1 MFFLEKNPR
10 MSSSEQSAPVLEIV
24 SEASSPPKQS
34 IDTSPHPIDPPV
46 LVAQLNMN
54 KTPQKQIVIYSESNA
69 QLQFKEVEDDFHKTY
84 IGDDQNNSAILDMI
98 AVYLKGQKLLYTEA
112 KTLCEQRLN
121 FIMLPAIFNTA
132 VCTLLGLV
140 LQNYQYGAT
149 IVSVLNGINTFLLAV
164 INYLKLDARA
174 EAHRT
179 SAYKFDKIQSG
190 LVFTSGRVLFGSL
203 DKSKIIE
210 LIDKTEKE
218 VQEIKESNQFVLPEK
233 IRFTLPTLY
242 NTNIFA
248 EVKTIM
254 NCCTMEIN
262 ALKDLSNDRSNA
274 LSELNMLKSSGAS
287 KDDIAAAKVYYDELT
302 TQFRQKIK
310 DCIDMRK
317 KYQDLDDQ
325 MDDEI
330 NNISKRRRID
340 LCSFLKN

>member
-1 MFFLEKNPR
+1 MA
-10 MSSSEQSAPVLEIV
+10 SETDVDSTVEFENVLFNT
-24 SEASSPPKQS
+24 
-34 IDTSPHPIDPPV
+34 TSPHPISP
-46 LVAQLNMN
+46 LVTNPSPLKQSSLT
-54 KTPQKQIVIYSESNA
+54 TP

-112 KTLCEQRLN
+112 KTLCELRLN
-121 FIMLPAIFNTA
+121 YLMLPAIFNTA
-132 VCTLLGLV
+132 VCTILGLV
-140 LQNYQYGAT
+140 LKEFSYGPT
-149 IVSVLNGINTFLLAV
+149 IVSSLNGINAFLLAV
-164 INYLKLDARA
+164 ISYLKLDARA

-190 LVFTSGRVLFGSL
+190 LVFSSGRVLFGSL

-254 NCCTMEIN
+254 NKNTMELNI
-262 ALKDLSNDRSNA
+262 LKDLSNDRQLAFEEISN
-274 LSELNMLKSSGAS
+274 LKKTGA
-287 KDDIAAAKVYYDELT
+287 KKEDIFEARANYLLLT
-302 TQFRQKIK
+302 TQFREKLKQ
-310 DCIDMRK
+310 CINMRNS
-317 KYQDLDDQ
+317 YQDLDDK
-325 MDDEI
+325 MDKEI
-330 NNISKRRRID
+330 KILSIRRRYD

>member
-1 MFFLEKNPR
+1 MAD
-10 MSSSEQSAPVLEIV
+10 MSTPLLQVIDLSGAPPLPPAVEI
-24 SEASSPPKQS
+24 
-34 IDTSPHPIDPPV
+34 SPHPIDGA
-46 LVAQLNMN
+46 LKKLSLNKSSTPN
-54 KTPQKQIVIYSESNA
+54 KNVVVSYGDINLQ
-69 QLQFKEVEDDFHKTY
+69 QLQFKDVEDDFHRTY

-190 LVFTSGRVLFGSL
+190 LVFSSGRVLFGSL

-218 VQEIKESNQFVLPEK
+218 VQEIKESNQFVLPEE

-254 NCCTMEIN
+254 NECTMELN
-262 ALKDLSNDRSNA
+262 VLKDLSNDRQLA
-274 LSELNMLKSSGAS
+274 L
-287 KDDIAAAKVYYDELT
+287 DELT
-302 TQFRQKIK
+302 KSPTSQAKQKYEDLTHQFRSKIK
-310 DCIDMRK
+310 DCINMRK
-317 KYQDLDDQ
+317 QYQDLDDQ
-325 MDDEI
+325 MDTEI
-330 NNISKRRRID
+330 NRLASRRRYDI
-340 LCSFLKN
+340 CSFLKN

>member
-1 MFFLEKNPR
+1 MDTSIELA
-10 MSSSEQSAPVLEIV
+10 SAQNTDGSPSTVAEG
-24 SEASSPPKQS
+24 SPPMIASPLPAAGPSPDKVTFPS
-34 IDTSPHPIDPPV
+34 TSPPI
-46 LVAQLNMN
+46 
-54 KTPQKQIVIYSESNA
+54 KTNCLTNSDNITI
-69 QLQFKEVEDDFHKTY
+69 QFKEVEDDFHKTY

-121 FIMLPAIFNTA
+121 YLMLPAIFNTA

-149 IVSVLNGINTFLLAV
+149 IVSVLNGVNTFLLAV

-190 LVFTSGRVLFGSL
+190 LVFSSGRVLFGSL

-218 VQEIKESNQFVLPEK
+218 VQEIKESNQFVLPEE

-242 NTNIFA
+242 NTNVFA

-254 NCCTMEIN
+254 NACTMELN
-262 ALKDLSNDRSNA
+262 VLKDLSNDKQLA
-274 LSELNMLKSSGAS
+274 LTDINVLKVARAPQETI
-287 KDDIAAAKVYYDELT
+287 KAAQAKYDDLT
-302 TQFRQKIK
+302 LKFREKIK
-310 DCIDMRK
+310 DCIKMRNQ
-317 KYQDLDDQ
+317 YQDLDDQ
-325 MDDEI
+325 MDKEI
-330 NNISKRRRID
+330 NNLAQRRRYAI
-340 LCSFLKN
+340 CSFLKN